1 MEFRLVYR
9 GPLKSQGGNKLQD
22 KQVLRR
28 YFRPQLEELWRHDPL
43 IHIMNHMISG
53 PRCAIEEVD
62 CFRFLPVVS
71 NKIDTVCEIDVL
83 FLRPSPP
90 GQLIS
95 HGGDLDNRMKRL
107 IDGLRVPKT
116 GELPEHDTPRLD
128 ESPFHCLL
136 QDDALVTTLSVRSD
150 RLLAPRNLDD
160 VELVVHVKVKASR
173 KTAFLM
179 GVID

>member
-9 GPLKSQGGNKLQD
+9 GPLTGQGGKKRKD
-22 KQVLRR
+22 KQRLRR
-28 YFRPQLEELWRHDPL
+28 YFRPQLEELWKHDPL
-43 IHIMNHMISG
+43 TGLLNSVSSG
-53 PRCAIEEVD
+53 PRCAIEEVGP
-62 CFRFLPVVS
+62 FKFLPIVS
-71 NKIDTVCEIDVL
+71 DKIETVCEIEIL

-95 HGGDLDNRMKRL
+95 HGGDLDNRIKRL
-107 IDGLRVPKT
+107 LDGLRVPKPN
-116 GELPEHDTPRLD
+116 ELPQNDIPGPGEDL
-128 ESPFHCLL
+128 FHCLL

-150 RLLAPRNLDD
+150 RLLAPGNLDE
-160 VELVVHVKVKASR
+160 VELVIHVRVTALR